1 MIVASD
7 LMGTLTTG
15 SPFLGLVDWV
25 KHNQSKLQAN
35 LHMAAIMPSYV
46 LAKNGMI
53 DWQAWGQKLMVNS
66 LGYIKNAD
74 PEKLAQA
81 SEWVVEHDFWKNA
94 AKMWWH
100 VSSNTANRAQKFILP
115 AAWWSLSLN
124 HSQDASVRKPS
135 ARQWKLS
142 TGGYKWSAS

>member
-46 LAKNGMI
+46 LAKNGLI

-66 LGYIKNAD
+66 LA
-74 PEKLAQA
+74 
-81 SEWVVEHDFWKNA
+81 
-94 AKMWWH
+94 
-100 VSSNTANRAQKFILP
+100 
-115 AAWWSLSLN
+115 
-124 HSQDASVRKPS
+124 
-135 ARQWKLS
+135 
-142 TGGYKWSAS
+142 